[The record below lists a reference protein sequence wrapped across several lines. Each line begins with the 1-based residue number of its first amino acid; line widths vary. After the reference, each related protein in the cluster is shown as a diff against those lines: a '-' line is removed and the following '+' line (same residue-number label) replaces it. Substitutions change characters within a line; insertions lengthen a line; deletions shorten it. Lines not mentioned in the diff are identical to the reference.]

1 MQTLPRSTLSGFW
14 AERPA
19 LPSVLQALEFKICKM
34 RPSAQCLVCGE
45 RWSSGASR
53 RFSSLV
59 SGRTLLVKVFSVV
72 HSVLHVDAYLPSG
85 LQDTVSVR
93 GILIGQG
100 YAEPAEEPYESKV
113 RAACGWSTC
122 VRAPV
127 GGVGSET
134 QGALACSQDLGV
146 QSRTAVC

>member
-1 MQTLPRSTLSGFW
+1 MQTPPRPALGGVW

-34 RPSAQCLVCGE
+34 RPSARCLVCGE
-45 RWSSGASR
+45 RWSAAAGR
-53 RFSSLV
+53 RFSALV
-59 SGRTLLVKVFSVV
+59 SGRTLLVRVFSMV

-93 GILIGQG
+93 SILISQG

-113 RAACGWSTC
+113 RAARGWSAC
-122 VRAPV
+122 VRVRARGR
-127 GGVGSET
+127 GGE
-134 QGALACSQDLGV
+134 
-146 QSRTAVC
+146 